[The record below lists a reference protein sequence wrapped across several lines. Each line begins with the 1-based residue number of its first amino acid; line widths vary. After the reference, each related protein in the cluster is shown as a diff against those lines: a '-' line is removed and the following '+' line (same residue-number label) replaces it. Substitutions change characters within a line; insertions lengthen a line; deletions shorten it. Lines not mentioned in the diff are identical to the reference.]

1 MKSYA
6 FKNPSENGGGPI
18 GLNQLLHRP
27 AAEMSK
33 WQNSS
38 PSTSTGFCQGNM
50 AFFSICFSKYREK
63 INFESSF
70 SISPE

>member
-1 MKSYA
+1 MGS
-6 FKNPSENGGGPI
+6 PI

-38 PSTSTGFCQGNM
+38 PSTSTAFCQGNI
-50 AFFSICFSKYREK
+50 AFFSICFSKYREQKK
-63 INFESSF
+63 IESSF